1 MTRWSTLLVVAVLIA
16 GLQSARADVFAS
28 GLKISDASVSSY
40 ASAANTWDGNFDD
53 GSGVKIWFI
62 INESGVGSL
71 SATVY
76 VKQGLTTVKTIAVP
90 SPVKGVNS
98 VIWDGTN
105 DGAGN
110 AAVGTYTFEVV
121 VSDPTG
127 HSTFDSMW
135 VAGASYAGTDF
146 DGGTSYAYRG
156 VGAIGLQSSGKY
168 GNIYVA
174 RGTSSANGLYELNA
188 DGSYNRKIATD
199 PSWPASVPNEV
210 YPIGSKIAAIA
221 GYGFTGGGFIR
232 AFETVG
238 GTRTDSVSTKN
249 TGVRGL
255 FVRIEGSDTVYY
267 YAKSGSGLHP
277 QIVKITG
284 SAGDTV
290 RYLDMAPYIT
300 AGSAGYL
307 KSVALDDD
315 GNCYVA
321 YGDASASRRKL
332 AKFNSSGTL
341 QWSKDASTDFSLT
354 TAYMQALAL
363 YRGANT
369 SSAAD
374 DKLYVLVNTTTAS
387 ASGIYSVDLS
397 TGAITLLVALNGV
410 TTAATSQ
417 IINVDAVGNV
427 VWSNGGAQERVV
439 AFSPANG
446 ANSSTTV
453 SPTGADIV
461 VTTALPVQLVAFA
474 VKATATGAVLEW
486 KTSSEVDN
494 AGFEVERRS
503 ISEFGS
509 RNSEYAKVGFVAGAG
524 TSTMERSYSFTD
536 APAPGRYAY
545 RLKQVDRNGT
555 ATYHGEVEIE
565 VGTTPKAISLGDN
578 YPNPFNP
585 STTIEFSVEADGPA
599 TLVVY
604 DMAGREVASLFNGV
618 ARAGFVNRLTF
629 DARTLASGMY
639 VYRLQA
645 GGKVLTKR
653 MLLVK

>member
-1 MTRWSTLLVVAVLIA
+1 MRSIRHLLFLLVLAVAV
-16 GLQSARADVFAS
+16 QPARADVYAS
-28 GLKISDASVSSY
+28 GLRISDAGVASYSSAGVS
-40 ASAANTWDGNFDD
+40 WDGNFDD

-62 INESGVGSL
+62 INENGVGAL

-76 VKQGLTTVKTIAVP
+76 VKQGLTTIKTLAVP

-110 AAVGTYTFEVV
+110 ASAGTYTFEVV

-127 HSTFDSMW
+127 HSTFDSIW
-135 VAGASYAGTDF
+135 VAGAAYAGTDF

-156 VGAIGLQSSGKY
+156 VGAIGLQSSRKY
-168 GNIYVA
+168 GSIYVA
-174 RGTSSANGLYELNA
+174 RGTTSANGLYELNA

-199 PSWPASVPNEV
+199 PAWPASTPNEV
-210 YPIGSKIAAIA
+210 YPIGAKIAAIA
-221 GYGFTGGGFIR
+221 GYGFGSSGYIR
-232 AFETVG
+232 AYETEG

-255 FVRIEGSDTVYY
+255 FIRIEGSDTVCY

-321 YGDASASRRKL
+321 YGDASATRRKL

-341 QWSKDASTDFSLT
+341 QWNKDASTDFSLT

-417 IINVDAVGNV
+417 IINVDAIGNV
-427 VWSNGGAQERVV
+427 VWSNGGSQERVI

-446 ANSSTTV
+446 ANSKTTV

-461 VTTALPVQLVAFA
+461 VTTALPVQLSSFA
-474 VKATATGAVLEW
+474 VKATAMGAELTW
-486 KTSSEVDN
+486 STASEVDN
-494 AGFEVERRS
+494 AGFEVERRAIDDFKLS
-503 ISEFGS
+503 SVDYQKI
-509 RNSEYAKVGFVAGAG
+509 AFVPGAG
-524 TSTMERSYSFTD
+524 TSTSPRKYSFAD
-536 APAPGRYAY
+536 APPPGRYAY
-545 RLKQVDRNGT
+545 RLKQIDRNGT

-565 VGTTPKAISLGDN
+565 VGTTPRAISLGDN

-585 STTIEFSVEADGPA
+585 STTIEFTVETEGPA

-604 DMAGREVASLFNGV
+604 DMTGREVASLFNGI

-629 DARTLASGMY
+629 DARSLASGTY

-645 GGKVLTKR
+645 GGKVMTKR
-653 MLLVK
+653 MLLTK